1 MTTQRTFLIVGGG
14 LAAAEA
20 AKTLRAEGYDDRLV
34 VVTEEPRAPYERPP
48 LTKAYLRG
56 EVDADTLHPVPT
68 AFYAEGGIDL
78 RTGVRATELH
88 LRERRV
94 ELDDG
99 SDIVFDRL
107 LLATGARAF
116 RPALKGIEQ
125 PWVHLLR
132 TVEDA
137 DGLRDAARASTTAVA
152 AGGGWI
158 AAETAASLSQMGLTV
173 TLVIPGKEVLEH
185 HLGSTIGRRFSELH
199 ERHGVRLVR
208 SARVTEIVDRGVRT
222 ADGVRI
228 EGDIVVLGFGI
239 APATELAERA
249 GLELDRG
256 IVADERLETSA
267 TGVFVAGD
275 VATAWHPRYGMG
287 LRSEHWDNARRQGR
301 TAARNLL
308 GRGEVYDRVPYFF
321 SDQFELG
328 MELIGR
334 PEGDA
339 DVWTRREGDGY
350 VVLWVR
356 DGRAVAGMHADA
368 WDSKRAINA
377 IVEGG
382 APIDR
387 ATFEDASIALADVG
401 GATATAG
408 G

>member
-1 MTTQRTFLIVGGG
+1 MTAPRTLLIVGGG

-56 EVDADTLHPVPT
+56 EVDANTLHPVP
-68 AFYAEGGIDL
+68 ADFYADGGIDL
-78 RTGVRATELH
+78 RTSTRATELDVH
-88 LRERRV
+88 DRRV
-94 ELDDG
+94 RFDDG
-99 SDIVFDRL
+99 SDVVFDGL

-132 TVEDA
+132 KVEDA
-137 DGLRDAARASTTAVA
+137 DRLRDAAHASATAVV

-158 AAETAASLSQMGLTV
+158 AAETAASLSQMGLAV
-173 TLVIPGKEVLEH
+173 TLVIPGTEVLEH
-185 HLGSTIGRRFSELH
+185 HLGSTVARRFSELH

-208 SARVTEIVDRGVRT
+208 AARVTEVVDRGIRT
-222 ADGVRI
+222 ADGARI
-228 EGDIVVLGFGI
+228 EGDIVVLGFGVS
-239 APATELAERA
+239 PATELAERA
-249 GLELDRG
+249 GLELDHG
-256 IVADERLETSA
+256 VVADERLETSA
-267 TGVFVAGD
+267 PAVFVAGD
-275 VATAWHPRYGMG
+275 VATAWHPRYGIG
-287 LRSEHWDNARRQGR
+287 LRSSHWDNARRQGR

-334 PEGDA
+334 PETDA
-339 DVWTRREGDGY
+339 DVWIRPEGDGY
-350 VVLWVR
+350 VALWVR
-356 DGRAVAGMHADA
+356 DGTAVAGMHADA
-368 WDSKRAINA
+368 WDTKRAINA

-382 APIDR
+382 APVER
-387 ATFEDASIALADVG
+387 AAFEDSAVPLGEVA
-401 GATATAG
+401 GATAVVAG
-408 G
+408 

>member
-1 MTTQRTFLIVGGG
+1 MTTPRTFLIVGGG

-20 AKTLRAEGYDDRLV
+20 AKTLRAEGYEDRLV

-56 EVDADTLHPVPT
+56 EVDADTLHPVP
-68 AFYAEGGIDL
+68 ASFYADGGIDL
-78 RTGVRATELH
+78 RTGTRATELD

-94 ELDDG
+94 RLGDG
-99 SDIVFDRL
+99 SSIAFDGL

-116 RPALKGIEQ
+116 RPELKGVEQ

-132 TVEDA
+132 TVDDA
-137 DGLRDAARASTTAVA
+137 DRLRQAARASTTAIV

-173 TLVIPGKEVLEH
+173 TLVIPGAEVLEH

-208 SARVTEIVDRGVRT
+208 SARVTEIIDRGIRM
-222 ADGVRI
+222 ADGARI
-228 EGDIVVLGFGI
+228 EGDVVVLGFG
-239 APATELAERA
+239 ATPATELAERA
-249 GLELDRG
+249 GLELDHG
-256 IVADERLETSA
+256 IVADEHLETAASS
-267 TGVFVAGD
+267 VFVAGD
-275 VATAWHPRYGMG
+275 AATAWHPRYGMG

-308 GRGEVYDRVPYFF
+308 GRAEPFDRIPYFF

-334 PEGDA
+334 PESNA
-339 DVWTRREGDGY
+339 DVWIRPEGDGY
-350 VVLWVR
+350 VALWIR
-356 DGRAVAGMHADA
+356 DGHAVAGMHADA

-377 IVEGG
+377 LVESG
-382 APIDR
+382 APIAR
-387 ATFEDASIALADVG
+387 GAFEDSTIPLAN
-401 GATATAG
+401 AA
-408 G
+408 